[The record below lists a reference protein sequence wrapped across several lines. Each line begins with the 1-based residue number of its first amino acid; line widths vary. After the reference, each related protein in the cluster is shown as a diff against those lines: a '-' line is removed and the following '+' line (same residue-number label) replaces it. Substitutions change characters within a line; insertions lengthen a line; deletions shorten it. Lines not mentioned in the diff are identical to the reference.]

1 MGIFFSFSFTE
12 IQLTKKHCI
21 NFGEGNGIFAWK
33 IPWTGAWWA
42 SVHGVGCKIWTRLST
57 HTHYINLRCTEN
69 DLTYIL
75 QNDNHSNVSQHP
87 WSHRDNKQEKKG
99 EMCFF
104 CVMRTS
110 KT

>member
-1 MGIFFSFSFTE
+1 MVFLPGKFHGQEPGGLQSMGLDAKS
-12 IQLTKKHCI
+12 
-21 NFGEGNGIFAWK
+21 
-33 IPWTGAWWA
+33 
-42 SVHGVGCKIWTRLST
+42 WTRLST

-75 QNDNHSNVSQHP
+75 QNDNHSNVIQHP